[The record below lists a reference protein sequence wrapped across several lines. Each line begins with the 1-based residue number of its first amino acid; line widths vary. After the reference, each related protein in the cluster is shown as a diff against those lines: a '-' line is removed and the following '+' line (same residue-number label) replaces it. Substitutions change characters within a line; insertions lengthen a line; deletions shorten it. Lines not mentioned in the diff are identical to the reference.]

1 MDAPAAWARGRL
13 PDGDGRVVS
22 LDINGHAL
30 DCIVPAGGGEPE
42 GATSFG
48 LLAAA
53 LSSCTAMSVR
63 TFLQRFDLPRA
74 TVEVDVALESGPSPV
89 LHRRVALAADLE
101 GSVLYPDDEGFA
113 EATQLWNGMITNQAS
128 AVTCSPNRAATVMI
142 RPDTGQA
149 TRPRVTSERIAPTA
163 TRTGQRARTG

>member
-22 LDINGHAL
+22 LDINGLAL
-30 DCIVPAGGGEPE
+30 DCIVPAGDGEPE

-63 TFLQRFDLPRA
+63 TFLQRFDLPQA
-74 TVEVDVALESGPSPV
+74 PVEVDVALESGPSPV
-89 LHRRVALAADLE
+89 LHRRVALAADLDPDARAQLAAVVD
-101 GSVLYPDDEGFA
+101 GTPVTVLLRDA
-113 EATQLWNGMITNQAS
+113 IVI
-128 AVTCSPNRAATVMI
+128 VTRLEVGG
-142 RPDTGQA
+142 TG
-149 TRPRVTSERIAPTA
+149 
-163 TRTGQRARTG
+163 

>member
-30 DCIVPAGGGEPE
+30 DCIVPAGDGQPE
-42 GATSFG
+42 GTTSFG

-74 TVEVDVALESGPSPV
+74 PVEVDVALEPGPSPV
-89 LHRRVALAADLE
+89 LHRRVALAVDLDPDARAQLAAVVD
-101 GSVLYPDDEGFA
+101 GTPVTVLLRDA
-113 EATQLWNGMITNQAS
+113 IVI
-128 AVTCSPNRAATVMI
+128 VTRLEVGAG
-142 RPDTGQA
+142 TG
-149 TRPRVTSERIAPTA
+149 
-163 TRTGQRARTG
+163 

>member
-30 DCIVPAGGGEPE
+30 DCLVPAGDGAPE

-63 TFLQRFDLPRA
+63 TFLQRFGLPQA

-89 LHRRVALAADLE
+89 LHRRVGLAVDLDPDARAQLAAVVDGTPVTVLLRDAIVIVTRLE
-101 GSVLYPDDEGFA
+101 VG
-113 EATQLWNGMITNQAS
+113 
-128 AVTCSPNRAATVMI
+128 
-142 RPDTGQA
+142 
-149 TRPRVTSERIAPTA
+149 APTA
-163 TRTGQRARTG
+163 

>member
-74 TVEVDVALESGPSPV
+74 AVDVDVALEPGPSPV
-89 LHRRVALAADLE
+89 LHRRVALAADLDPDARAQLAAVVD
-101 GSVLYPDDEGFA
+101 STPVTVLLRDA
-113 EATQLWNGMITNQAS
+113 IVI
-128 AVTCSPNRAATVMI
+128 VTRLEVGAG
-142 RPDTGQA
+142 TG
-149 TRPRVTSERIAPTA
+149 
-163 TRTGQRARTG
+163 

>member
-22 LDINGHAL
+22 LDINGYAL
-30 DCIVPAGGGEPE
+30 DCIVPAGSGEPE

-74 TVEVDVALESGPSPV
+74 SVEVDVALESGPSPV
-89 LHRRVALAADLE
+89 LHRRVALAADLDPDARAQLAAVVD
-101 GSVLYPDDEGFA
+101 GTPVTVLLRDA
-113 EATQLWNGMITNQAS
+113 IVI
-128 AVTCSPNRAATVMI
+128 VTRLEVGA
-142 RPDTGQA
+142 G
-149 TRPRVTSERIAPTA
+149 
-163 TRTGQRARTG
+163 

>member
-30 DCIVPAGGGEPE
+30 DCVVPAGGGEPE

-89 LHRRVALAADLE
+89 LHRRVALAADLDPDARAQLAAVVD
-101 GSVLYPDDEGFA
+101 GTPVTVLLRDA
-113 EATQLWNGMITNQAS
+113 IVIVTQLEIG
-128 AVTCSPNRAATVMI
+128 AAA
-142 RPDTGQA
+142 G
-149 TRPRVTSERIAPTA
+149 
-163 TRTGQRARTG
+163 

>member
-22 LDINGHAL
+22 LDINGLAL
-30 DCIVPAGGGEPE
+30 DCIVPAGDGEPE

-63 TFLQRFDLPRA
+63 TFLQRFDLPQA
-74 TVEVDVALESGPSPV
+74 PVEVDVALESGPSPV
-89 LHRRVALAADLE
+89 LHRRVALAVDLDPDARAQLAAVVD
-101 GSVLYPDDEGFA
+101 GTPVTVLLRDA
-113 EATQLWNGMITNQAS
+113 IVI
-128 AVTCSPNRAATVMI
+128 VTRLEVGAG
-142 RPDTGQA
+142 TG
-149 TRPRVTSERIAPTA
+149 
-163 TRTGQRARTG
+163 